1 MRRPADADA
10 VQGLIALRDG
20 QILDLIAATET
31 ALGQH
36 RRLRQSNVGQ
46 VGHIAELNVV
56 DALRHGERGDAA
68 FVRDAF
74 GRDDERF
81 QPVGQDQLV
90 HAVQIVLDAHH
101 LRAGADGQLGGVL
114 PALAAKK
121 HAAAVELRPVGKP
134 LIPLGGINAGQF
146 HIAQRRR
153 EGEALDVRAV
163 VKRGVLQRG
172 QTVGQVQARQ
182 PRTLTES
189 SVADDLQA
197 LVQRDGGQ
205 PRAAGKGTVVDARDA
220 AGNVHRG
227 QGGALIERR
236 RADQLDA
243 RRNGHAGNI
252 RAPEG
257 VGADGLHGVGNG
269 GRLALA
275 LIGEQLPLPDEEVR
289 RTVVIKPII
298 VKRAELPGKGA
309 DAVGRPRAECPAV
322 QERMLALD
330 GDVGQIRARCKR
342 AAADLRHARRNRD
355 LFQIVVVVKRPLA
368 DGFQAL
374 RQDDL
379 AQRGVRLGTPVV
391 AVVECV
397 VCNVG
402 HGVRERD
409 LAHND
414 IGVAVTLSRVEALDA
429 DDGIP
434 VDGGRHHDLRFVP
447 IVGCDLD
454 GVARDKAVRV
464 SISVF
469 VRQLLFPEGMCRRQQ
484 RQQHGQ
490 HQQQGKQSSFHD
502 VLRMQASF
510 LSQD

>member
-1 MRRPADADA
+1 MEPAGIEKGQRADAGHVRRQIPEVGQRGAGGEAAVADLTDVFAALDRAQPRTAAEYTVAKRDERIRQRHALERNAVAERAARQNADVLQVDRLEVGIAVLVVVAIGVAVGDRPAHLEHVVGQDHVRRAADADA
-10 VQGLIALRDG
+10 VQGLIALGNG

-68 FVRDAF
+68 AAC
-74 GRDDERF
+74 RDDERF

-90 HAVQIVLDAHH
+90 HAVQIVLNAHH

-172 QTVGQVQARQ
+172 QAVGQVQARQ
-182 PRTLTES
+182 ARALTES

-205 PRAAGKGTVVDARDA
+205 PRAAGKGTVVDARNA
-220 AGNVHRG
+220 AGNVHGGQRRG
-227 QGGALIERR
+227 LIKRGGADLPY
-236 RADQLDA
+236 A

-257 VGADGLHGVGNG
+257 VGADGLHGVGND

-309 DAVGRPRAECPAV
+309 DAVGRPRTECPAV
-322 QERMLALD
+322 QERMLALE

-342 AAADLRHARRNRD
+342 SLADLRHARRNRNI
-355 LFQIVVVVKRPLA
+355 FQIVVVVKRPLA

-374 RQDDL
+374 RQHDL
-379 AQRGVRLGTPVV
+379 AQR
-391 AVVECV
+391 
-397 VCNVG
+397 
-402 HGVRERD
+402 
-409 LAHND
+409 
-414 IGVAVTLSRVEALDA
+414 
-429 DDGIP
+429 
-434 VDGGRHHDLRFVP
+434 
-447 IVGCDLD
+447 
-454 GVARDKAVRV
+454 
-464 SISVF
+464 
-469 VRQLLFPEGMCRRQQ
+469 
-484 RQQHGQ
+484 
-490 HQQQGKQSSFHD
+490 
-502 VLRMQASF
+502 
-510 LSQD
+510 